1 MSGFYSGKGNSGQ
14 IKFCFWYFYI
24 VNFYSFTSR
33 SAHSC
38 PILYETSNGLS
49 VKLSEIEKTIT
60 VARIR
65 IVAVLVA
72 TEKMRCR
79 NKYGLSWLLWAQQMR
94 LACSQQQNWCIS
106 KKAVEKF
113 YNVYNVLLVVST
125 GILTIK
131 CRETLYRQNIIL
143 GPNYFVLFHT
153 ELRFPVRFFLR
164 TTMERVSRSAKSTSK
179 IAVHRG
185 SVRYIPV
192 YWAFLI

>member
-1 MSGFYSGKGNSGQ
+1 MLGSYSGKGNSGQ

-38 PILYETSNGLS
+38 PILYEISNGLY

-72 TEKMRCR
+72 TEQMRCR
-79 NKYGLSWLLWAQQMR
+79 NECGLSWPLWAQLMR

-106 KKAVEKF
+106 KKAVEKS
-113 YNVYNVLLVVST
+113 Y
-125 GILTIK
+125 
-131 CRETLYRQNIIL
+131 
-143 GPNYFVLFHT
+143 
-153 ELRFPVRFFLR
+153 
-164 TTMERVSRSAKSTSK
+164 TMYDLWWV
-179 IAVHRG
+179 
-185 SVRYIPV
+185 PV
-192 YWAFLI
+192 YWLYNARKNVYRSDKISFCAPTILFFFTQNYDFLSDSF